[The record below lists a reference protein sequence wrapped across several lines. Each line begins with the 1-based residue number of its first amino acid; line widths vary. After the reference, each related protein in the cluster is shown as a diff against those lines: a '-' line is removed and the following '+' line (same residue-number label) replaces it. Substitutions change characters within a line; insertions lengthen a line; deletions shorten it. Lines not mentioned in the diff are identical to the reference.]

1 MMTHD
6 PDFKGY
12 IHDVG
17 GPTANFRRPSCD
29 KQLEHGV
36 CQERQCLFPTPC
48 KNLVADHSDYLFLLR
63 KLRSIPGVKRVFI
76 RSGIRFDYLL
86 YDPDDSFFRE
96 LVQYHISGQLKVAP
110 EHISDHVLA
119 LMGKPNNQVFR
130 KFQEKY
136 EALNRRYRKD
146 QYLVAYLISSH
157 PGSTLKDAVA
167 LAEYLHKNHASPE
180 QVQDFYPTPGTMST
194 CMFYTELDPRNGKR
208 VYVAKKPEE
217 KAMQR
222 ALMQY
227 NRPEN
232 HDLVMKALTI
242 AGRYDLIGRSE
253 HCLIRDYTET
263 RKPNSFRKNEKQRDA
278 RGGKRDVLPGKVPK
292 HRK

>member
-1 MMTHD
+1 
-6 PDFKGY
+6 
-12 IHDVG
+12 
-17 GPTANFRRPSCD
+17 
-29 KQLEHGV
+29 
-36 CQERQCLFPTPC
+36 
-48 KNLVADHSDYLFLLR
+48 
-63 KLRSIPGVKRVFI
+63 
-76 RSGIRFDYLL
+76 
-86 YDPDDSFFRE
+86 
-96 LVQYHISGQLKVAP
+96 
-110 EHISDHVLA
+110 
-119 LMGKPNNQVFR
+119 MGKPGIEVFER
-130 KFQEKY
+130 FRSEYEKANAKFEK
-136 EALNRRYRKD
+136 K
-146 QYLVAYLISSH
+146 QFLVPYFMSSH
-157 PGSTLKDAVA
+157 PGCTLRAA
-167 LAEYLHKNHASPE
+167 IMLAEYMHNTHLHPE

-253 HCLIRDYTET
+253 HCLTRDNNET

-278 RGGKRDVLPGKVPK
+278 RGGKRDVLPDKVPK